1 MSKVEPI
8 SHLWSMR
15 YESKHRE
22 SKLTAHSI
30 TSRKFICYSLS
41 VKHQLRLAYCL
52 LTKSNTLSF
61 SLESSNIEKII
72 EMSRNGIEKI
82 QNKIFNRTL
91 NLNSVSFVSWV
102 QFKGTRF
109 TTKQRMIIIIDDK
122 DMPIF
127 VIIKYIFF

>member
-1 MSKVEPI
+1 
-8 SHLWSMR
+8 
-15 YESKHRE
+15 
-22 SKLTAHSI
+22 
-30 TSRKFICYSLS
+30 
-41 VKHQLRLAYCL
+41 
-52 LTKSNTLSF
+52 
-61 SLESSNIEKII
+61 LESSNIEKII